1 MNSQINLSNKKNN
14 FTISSMIKNG
24 KKNASSRSNTQEMP
38 HYNRSKNKSSSCKNK
53 KSKNVN
59 NSLYNNKNIY
69 EEFPKKFTGV
79 TNINISSKINSD
91 SNSNIITTKNEYK
104 NMNANQYKE
113 MLNLK
118 EKKIAE
124 LERQILLYKD
134 KLKNQIRILN
144 INTSIN
150 SFNLSKTRSS
160 TNVTE
165 RNMYQIRS
173 LSNSHPK
180 IKTSY
185 PLTRNIYG
193 NKNVEGKQ
201 NMNKNKSKNKKKPKS
216 SNYRKSKINVFFFVN
231 KNNEKK
237 MHVNNFK
244 RSDANSKQKNKN
256 KNKNSNNND
265 ILMNYKRAKSSN
277 IEKNKKINNN
287 NNNLVRS
294 NYKYSNNKNEELL
307 TVEQTQN
314 LCDKMLEKMKNVL
327 ELVKMATTGD

>member
-14 FTISSMIKNG
+14 FTISSMIKKE

-53 KSKNVN
+53 KSKNINN
-59 NSLYNNKNIY
+59 NSLYNNKNLC
-69 EEFPKKFTGV
+69 EEFPKKLTGI
-79 TNINISSKINSD
+79 TDINISAKINS
-91 SNSNIITTKNEYK
+91 NLNIITTKSEYK
-104 NMNANQYKE
+104 NMNENQYKE

-165 RNMYQIRS
+165 RNMFQVRS
-173 LSNSHPK
+173 LSNSHAK

-185 PLTRNIYG
+185 PLTRNLYG
-193 NKNVEGKQ
+193 NKKGEGKQ
-201 NMNKNKSKNKKKPKS
+201 NKNKSKSKKKPKS
-216 SNYRKSKINVFFFVN
+216 TNYRKPKINNLFFSN
-231 KNNEKK
+231 KINEKK
-237 MHVNNFK
+237 MHINNFK
-244 RSDANSKQKNKN
+244 RSDANSKQKYKN
-256 KNKNSNNND
+256 KNID
-265 ILMNYKRAKSSN
+265 IFMNYKRAKSSN
-277 IEKNKKINNN
+277 VEKNNICNSNNN
-287 NNNLVRS
+287 NYKNNVS
-294 NYKYSNNKNEELL
+294 STNKYNNSKNEELL
-307 TVEQTQN
+307 TVEQTQI
-314 LCDKMLEKMKNVL
+314 LCDNMMEKLKNVL